1 MTDKIEYYRLVK
13 YINDEIIKN
22 LVKNNSKIDIKLFG
36 GSSLKKDIFDPDQNF
51 INIIGNLGKD
61 FIDEIKEL
69 IISIKDIVNIDLIKY
84 LLPIISIIYSYKK
97 IKIIGKKKFK
107 LVLIISILYIMFIII
122 NNNVIDDSDDETL
135 YKNIKQKVLSIWK
148 KTINVFPQNNSE
160 DENTALSFDSDD
172 LNNNNNNNNNRRYR
186 ALSFSSD
193 TDDSEDELNENN
205 DNDNKRY
212 RALSFASDDTEDEQD
227 ELNENNDNR
236 RYRSLS
242 FDYDT
247 DDSEDEVEES
257 KKNLGGGAMPS
268 IIDVLIFTGIGSLY
282 YFLQDYMIY
291 AYKEF
296 IKWYRNSDQTNI
308 SFFSMLK
315 NILSG
320 NFTSIDEEIADE
332 FLFNESTGMIECNYN
347 KKMNEI
353 ITNLTPNTCYLGSIL
368 MKVKHNKNTNKNII
382 TYEINS
388 VLVNSISYIESKPIS
403 TALIMSY
410 LCAEKQRFIQ
420 KQPEN
425 YVYELTSD
433 NNLKLYNKDTKQ
445 EIMSVSIAI
454 NQYINKEDDL
464 AKKTMEKVCKDI
476 FLINN
481 NGLEDETCSKHFYS
495 ILGKSAILMLKNIN
509 NIVTTKK
516 DIKDILINANPLI
529 KYEILKN
536 LNWKLKVNEY
546 GKKNLISVE
555 EWLKNINNKE
565 FNIYLNSSDGII
577 KEILNGMIEDIN
589 TNSSFLDE
597 KYKDTK
603 ENIINP
609 NYNKIKKRLTLEQI
623 KKLKLENLEENKKL
637 YIGI

>member
-1 MTDKIEYYRLVK
+1 
-13 YINDEIIKN
+13 
-22 LVKNNSKIDIKLFG
+22 
-36 GSSLKKDIFDPDQNF
+36 
-51 INIIGNLGKD
+51 
-61 FIDEIKEL
+61 
-69 IISIKDIVNIDLIKY
+69 
-84 LLPIISIIYSYKK
+84 
-97 IKIIGKKKFK
+97 
-107 LVLIISILYIMFIII
+107 MFIII

-160 DENTALSFDSDD
+160 DENTALSFDSSDSNN
-172 LNNNNNNNNNRRYR
+172 LNNNNNNNNNNNKNNNNNNNNYNTEDEVDDADEVDNNNRKYR

-193 TDDSEDELNENN
+193 DEQNSEDEVNDLNENR
-205 DNDNKRY
+205 KY
-212 RALSFASDDTEDEQD
+212 RLLSFAS
-227 ELNENNDNR
+227 
-236 RYRSLS
+236 
-242 FDYDT
+242 
-247 DDSEDEVEES
+247 DDSEDEVEKS
-257 KKNLGGGAMPS
+257 KNNLGGGAMPS
-268 IIDVLIFTGIGSLY
+268 IVDVLIFAGIGSLY
-282 YFLQDYMIY
+282 FYLQDYMIY

-296 IKWYRNSDQTNI
+296 IKWYRNSDQTNV

-315 NILSG
+315 NILLG
-320 NFTSIDEEIADE
+320 NFTSIDEEIVDE

-347 KKMNEI
+347 KKINEI

-388 VLVNSISYIESKPIS
+388 VLVNSISYIESKPVS

-410 LCAEKQRFIQ
+410 FCAEKQRFIQ

-454 NQYINKEDDL
+454 DQYINKEEDL

-476 FLINN
+476 FLIND

-516 DIKDILINANPLI
+516 EIKDILINANPLI

-536 LNWKLKVNEY
+536 LNWKLTVNEY

-609 NYNKIKKRLTLEQI
+609 NYNKIKKRLTSEQI

>member
-36 GSSLKKDIFDPDQNF
+36 GSSLKKDIYDPDQNF

-122 NNNVIDDSDDETL
+122 NNNKIDDSDDETL

-148 KTINVFPQNNSE
+148 KTINVFSQNNEDSSLSFASE
-160 DENTALSFDSDD
+160 DEQDD
-172 LNNNNNNNNNRRYR
+172 LNENNDNRRYR
-186 ALSFSSD
+186 ALSFSSED
-193 TDDSEDELNENN
+193 EQDELNENN
-205 DNDNKRY
+205 D
-212 RALSFASDDTEDEQD
+212 SED

-236 RYRSLS
+236 RYRALS
-242 FDYDT
+242 FAS

-388 VLVNSISYIESKPIS
+388 VLVNSISYIESKPVS

-410 LCAEKQRFIQ
+410 LCTEKQRFIQ

-464 AKKTMEKVCKDI
+464 AKKTMEKVCKEI

-481 NGLEDETCSKHFYS
+481 NGLENETCSKHFYS

-516 DIKDILINANPLI
+516 EIKDILINANPLI